1 VDLAAIVLARVLGFI
16 ETADLD
22 SRGKVF
28 NADFVQEVVKRYKFQ
43 KFPKTFE
50 EFDEVKGVVFED
62 GKIGNKIIQKF
73 TIFNTV
79 LVLETRSHTN
89 DSKQILE
96 EMLVW
101 GAAKFGLNY
110 NPGGIKRFA
119 YVSDLT
125 FYSGVPLLGA
135 ACPPLVDL
143 AAKTSAAITEIWQ
156 DPVLYYPANL
166 AVAHDPLS
174 RKNGVAPF
182 TITYRAEHKFS
193 ENKYFSEAPLPTDMH
208 IRFLEEFEAGIKH
221 LLEQQRGNG

>member
-1 VDLAAIVLARVLGFI
+1 LDLASIVLARVLGFI

-22 SRGKVF
+22 PRGKVF
-28 NADFVQEVVKRYKFQ
+28 NADFVQEVVRRYKFQ

-50 EFDEVKGVVFED
+50 EFDEMKGVVFED
-62 GKIGNKIIQKF
+62 GKIGNKVIQKF
-73 TIFNTV
+73 TIFNTA

-119 YVSDLT
+119 YVSDVT
-125 FYSGVPLLGA
+125 FYSDVPILGA
-135 ACPPLVDL
+135 ASQPLIDL
-143 AAKTSAAITEIWQ
+143 AAKTSEAVSEIWE
-156 DPVLYYPANL
+156 DRVVYYPSNL

-174 RKNGVAPF
+174 RKNGIAYF
-182 TITYRAEHKFS
+182 NITYRAEHKFS
-193 ENKYFSEAPLPTDMH
+193 ENKYFSEAPLPTDTH
-208 IRFLEEFEAGIKH
+208 IKFLEEFEAGIKRM
-221 LLEQQRGNG
+221 LEQQRGNG